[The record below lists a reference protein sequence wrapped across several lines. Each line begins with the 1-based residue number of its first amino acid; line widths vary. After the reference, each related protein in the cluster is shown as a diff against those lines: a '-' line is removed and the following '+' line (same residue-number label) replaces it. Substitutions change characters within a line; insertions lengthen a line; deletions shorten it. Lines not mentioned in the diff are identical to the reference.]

1 MKIDKEIIFFQKK
14 KIEKNI
20 VKYKTKIKEI
30 LKILNKTGLRIVY
43 VVDKNY
49 NFIGTINDGDIR
61 RGFLKGFSLSNS
73 CFSLVNKKSKF
84 IRESHHYSNVSKTID
99 LNNIDHLPV
108 INSQRKIIGTY
119 LVLKKNT
126 TSLNN
131 NIPVVLMAGGKG
143 ERLMPLTK
151 KIPKPMIRIDGK
163 PIIEHIIEKLSHEG
177 FKQFYISVNYLA
189 NKIQDYFGNGKNFGV
204 KINYIKEKKY
214 LGTAG
219 SLYFLKNKIKKN
231 FLLINADVIT
241 NINYQNLV
249 KFHKINK
256 SLITIAVSSYENTI
270 PFGVVQFQ
278 GGKLK
283 GFKEKPIFKHYVN
296 AGVYSVE
303 PSVLKHF
310 KKPQNLSM
318 PELFMRD
325 KIKKRTIIYPIH
337 EGWTDLGTKKN
348 LIKAK
353 KQMKRKK

>member
-1 MKIDKEIIFFQKK
+1 MKINKEIIFFQKK
-14 KIEKNI
+14 KIKKNI
-20 VKYKTKIKEI
+20 VKHNVKIKEI
-30 LKILNKTGLRIVY
+30 LKILNKTGLRIIY
-43 VVDKNY
+43 VIDNNS

-73 CFSLVNKKSKF
+73 CFSIVNKKSKF
-84 IRESHHYSNVSKTID
+84 VKENHDYSNVGKTID
-99 LNNIDHLPV
+99 LNNIEHLPV
-108 INSQRKIIGTY
+108 INSEKKIIGTY

-126 TSLNN
+126 TSQSN

-151 KIPKPMIRIDGK
+151 KLPKPMIRIDGK
-163 PIIEHIIEKLSHEG
+163 PIIEHIIEKLSNEG

-189 NKIQDYFGNGKNFGV
+189 DKIKNYFGNGKNFGV

-219 SLYFLKNKIKKN
+219 SLYFLKHKIKKN

-241 NINYQNLV
+241 NLNYQNFV

-256 SLITIAVSSYENTI
+256 SLITIAVSSYENNI
-270 PFGVVQFQ
+270 PFGVIHSKD
-278 GGKLK
+278 GKLK
-283 GFKEKPIFKHYVN
+283 DFKEKPIFKYYVN

-303 PSVLKHF
+303 PHVLKYF
-310 KKPQNLSM
+310 KKPQHLSM
-318 PELFMRD
+318 PELFM
-325 KIKKRTIIYPIH
+325 KENIKKKTIIYPIH

-348 LIKAK
+348 LIKVK
-353 KQMKRKK
+353 KLMKKNK